1 MTATTGDSIWIRLM
15 PATFVLLWSTGFI
28 GAKFG
33 LPYAEPFTLLFYR
46 MLLTL
51 LCLGGL
57 ALAINA
63 RWPASWRQA
72 GHLAVTGVLVHGAYL
87 GGVFTAIDAGMP
99 AGLTAL
105 VVGLQPLLTGVLAVL
120 VLKEKVSGRV
130 WLGLLL
136 GLAGVVLVLAER
148 LAPGSGSLF
157 QGFPLWAVLA
167 ALVALFGI
175 AMGTLYQK
183 RFCGATDLVS
193 GAFIQ
198 YCAAATVFGLL
209 SFTVETRQVQ
219 WTPQLFFA
227 LGWLVLVLS
236 LGAIGLLLA
245 LIRRGASAQ
254 VASLFYLVTPVTALE
269 AWLLFDERLG
279 LLALAGTAVAVTGV
293 YLVIMPG
300 RRQAP
305 A

>member
-1 MTATTGDSIWIRLM
+1 M

-51 LCLGGL
+51 MCLGLL
-57 ALAINA
+57 ALALRA
-63 RWPASWRQA
+63 RWSGSWRQA
-72 GHLAVTGVLVHGAYL
+72 GHLAVTGLLVHGAYL
-87 GGVFTAIDAGMP
+87 GGVFTAINAGMP

-105 VVGLQPLLTGVLAVL
+105 VVGLQPLITGVLAVL
-120 VLKEKVSGRV
+120 VLKETVSGRV
-130 WLGLLL
+130 WTGLLL
-136 GLAGVVLVLAER
+136 GLAGVVLVLAEK
-148 LAPGSGSLF
+148 LAPGSGNLF
-157 QGFPLWAVLA
+157 EGFPLWAVFA
-167 ALVALFGI
+167 AVASLFGI
-175 AMGTLYQK
+175 SMGTLYQK
-183 RFCGATDLVS
+183 RFCGGTDLIS

-198 YCAAATVFGLL
+198 YCAAATAFGIL
-209 SFTVETRQVQ
+209 SFSIETRQVH
-219 WTPQLFFA
+219 WTPELIFA

-236 LGAIGLLLA
+236 LGAISLLLA

-279 LLALAGTAVAVTGV
+279 LIAVAGTAVAVAGV
-293 YLVIMPG
+293 YLVITPG
-300 RRQAP
+300 RAGRASS
-305 A
+305 